1 MKGNKR
7 NFIKKATLGVFSLP
21 LISSIN
27 FESIVKKVS
36 NPKKP
41 RTKVKIN
48 SYAIKRNTG
57 E

>member
-7 NFIKKATLGVFSLP
+7 NFIKKAALGVFSLP

-27 FESIVKKVS
+27 FESIVRKAS

-41 RTKVKIN
+41 GTKVKIN